1 MRLKNFLSAKTEYV
15 KVEDKNRFYYMLQ
28 QMQSNRW
35 RITAIVLGL
44 FFFIILGI
52 NAGVFLGAT
61 IGEDWKEMLLILLG
75 AFVGNLN
82 KVVDYWFNSE
92 DRDKML
98 IQKVD
103 EEDGV
108 AVSNVAEFDTE
119 DKKKSSSVTEE
130 TVVSEP
136 VVTEEV
142 VSEPITEEVV
152 SEPVTEE
159 VVEEVVEE
167 SVFEKVEVDEDGDG
181 VNDGYDTDGDI
192 DEYFEHRNCEHVW
205 GDTDGDGYEEC
216 QICGLLRNQTE
227 E

>member
-1 MRLKNFLSAKTEYV
+1 MSMKKFFSSKTDYV

-28 QMQSNRW
+28 QMQANRW

-44 FFFIILGI
+44 FTLIILGI
-52 NAGVFLGAT
+52 NAGVFLGKS

-108 AVSNVAEFDTE
+108 TLSNVAEPSSE
-119 DKKKSSSVTEE
+119 KKTK
-130 TVVSEP
+130 
-136 VVTEEV
+136 
-142 VSEPITEEVV
+142 
-152 SEPVTEE
+152 
-159 VVEEVVEE
+159 VVEEVYEEPVVEYSAPVEE
-167 SVFEKVEVDEDGDG
+167 AVIEEFQKVEVDEDGDG
-181 VNDGYDTDGDI
+181 SNDGYDTDGDGNI

-205 GDTDGDGYEEC
+205 GDADGDGFEEC
-216 QICGLLRNQTE
+216 QECGLLRSQIE

>member
-1 MRLKNFLSAKTEYV
+1 MGKLKEILGVSKPAPVDNN
-15 KVEDKNRFYYMLQ
+15 NRFYFMLQ
-28 QMQSNRW
+28 EMQSNRW

-44 FFFIILGI
+44 FTLIIVGI

-108 AVSNVAEFDTE
+108 SL
-119 DKKKSSSVTEE
+119 SSTL
-130 TVVSEP
+130 
-136 VVTEEV
+136 
-142 VSEPITEEVV
+142 
-152 SEPVTEE
+152 
-159 VVEEVVEE
+159 
-167 SVFEKVEVDEDGDG
+167 EK
-181 VNDGYDTDGDI
+181 
-192 DEYFEHRNCEHVW
+192 
-205 GDTDGDGYEEC
+205 
-216 QICGLLRNQTE
+216 
-227 E
+227 